1 MKNFTPRRQLPKL
14 LLPNFLVKFPTE
26 LKIINLQ
33 VKMTLQQS
41 LLLEQESYL
50 SLKKT
55 AIKKILQ
62 TTDPYTVILKN
73 RLRKNIRYN
82 NR

>member
-50 SLKKT
+50 SLKET